1 MKFKHSIVLLLLSS
15 VAAFAQK
22 TIPTVLVSAPAQ
34 GSHMPST
41 KSPLEETKGEIRNV
55 DQRAKRITV
64 AHEEIKN
71 LGMPPMTM
79 VFQVKSLAMLAEVK
93 VGDQVLFK
101 AKRVQGTLI
110 LTEIHVTTYS
120 TKHNK

>member
-22 TIPTVLVSAPAQ
+22 TITTVLVSAPAQ